1 VAQKRKSGFQ
11 ISYVTIT
18 YRSVFM
24 GILGLAALVSL
35 VLYLIFPVAGNQAIN
50 SAQAGVNKMLAKMG
64 LGSTASGATVEPGPQ
79 QAHFTNIDGVVRV
92 KKASSNTWVQADYST
107 ALERNDVIQTSPE
120 GIAKVVFADGTNYT
134 VKPDSLIVIRENF
147 LNEAKQTQVAVQV
160 TTGTVDL
167 ATANISPGSKSQ
179 VTVAGATASFNSESS
194 AEVLNDPTNDQHAI
208 QVKKG
213 SGEVSRGEENVKLG
227 VNEKVSFAED
237 ATQMTKTKEIS
248 PPFLIGPFD
257 NQQVSLSPADKGV
270 TFYWSEVQGIKAYHL
285 SVSRNQF
292 FTPVSV
298 IFDKNV
304 TGSQVVLK
312 DMAMGTYYWQ
322 VRSIGENGKESVESP
337 RSRFT
342 LVPKGS
348 DTTSIALD
356 LSDFVQHGHS
366 IEVKGRTESGARVMV
381 NGQEAVVNADGT
393 FRHFTSQLPT
403 GENMITVTAQNAK
416 GGVNTKQQS
425 VVIQ

>member
-1 VAQKRKSGFQ
+1 
-11 ISYVTIT
+11 
-18 YRSVFM
+18 
-24 GILGLAALVSL
+24 
-35 VLYLIFPVAGNQAIN
+35 VLYLIFPVAGNQTIN
-50 SAQAGVNKMLAKMG
+50 SAQAGIGKLLTKLG
-64 LGSTASGATVEPGPQ
+64 LGGTASGATVDPGPQ
-79 QAHFTNIDGVVRV
+79 QAHFTNIDGTVRV
-92 KKASSNTWVQADYST
+92 KKASSNTWVQADYSL

-120 GIAKVVFADGTNYT
+120 GIAKVVFTDGTNYT

-147 LNEAKQTQVAVQV
+147 LNASQQTQVAVQV

-213 SGEVSRGEENVKLG
+213 SGEVSRGEESVKLG
-227 VNEKVSFAED
+227 VNEKVSFTDD
-237 ATQMTKTKEIS
+237 AAQMTKTKEIS

-270 TFYWSEVQGIKAYHL
+270 TFYWSEVQGVKTYHL
-285 SVSRNQF
+285 SISRNQF
-292 FTPVSV
+292 FTPASV
-298 IFDKNV
+298 VFDRNIS
-304 TGSQVVLK
+304 GSQVVLK

-342 LVPKGS
+342 LVPKGA
-348 DTTSIALD
+348 DGTSIALE

-366 IEVKGRTESGARVMV
+366 IEVKGRTEAGARVMV
-381 NGQEAVVNADGT
+381 NGQEAVVNSDGT
-393 FRHFTSQLPT
+393 FRHFTNPLPT

-416 GGVNTKQQS
+416 GGVSTKQQS